1 MRPALRKCRRSL
13 DAIHSPLAL
22 KRIPKPNVLQHVS
35 RVERLCASA
44 WRVMVLLIGLGWMMG
59 SPLQVQAQADSQS
72 RSERK
77 AEERRMKEA
86 AKAEKKAMKEFEKN
100 YKELQERHYK
110 HQQTGRE
117 KNLIVPEGSSTR
129 TTRRNKNHE
138 KGNVRKRMRKGQ
150 QKARRHR
157 DGRTVS
163 WWQRL
168 SVRRSWKKH

>member
-1 MRPALRKCRRSL
+1 MRHALRKRRRSL

-22 KRIPKPNVLQHVS
+22 TRIPKPHVLQRVS
-35 RVERLCASA
+35 RVV
-44 WRVMVLLIGLGWMMG
+44 VMLVGLGWMVG
-59 SPLQVQAQADSQS
+59 SPAKAQEASQS

-117 KNLIVPEGSSTR
+117 KNLIIPEGSSSR
-129 TTRRNKNHE
+129 TKRRNKNHE

-150 QKARRHR
+150 EKARRHR